1 MTNNAR
7 DITDWLFRALMF
19 ESNASHFQ
27 SAAIRVGADSTEAE
41 RQLLGEILDPFP
53 ISLRNDAM
61 RMTRAYAMLFCFEN
75 TVRQLVKERLQERF
89 GVDWWENG
97 VPKKI
102 RDLAESR
109 QKKAKDNTWL
119 EGEKDDAMEFAE
131 FGHLADIVIGKWD
144 DFSDLIPSQHWI
156 KQRMDDLEQARN
168 FIAHNRILRQTEFQR
183 IEIVIQDWNRQV
195 GI

>member
-1 MTNNAR
+1 
-7 DITDWLFRALMF
+7 MF